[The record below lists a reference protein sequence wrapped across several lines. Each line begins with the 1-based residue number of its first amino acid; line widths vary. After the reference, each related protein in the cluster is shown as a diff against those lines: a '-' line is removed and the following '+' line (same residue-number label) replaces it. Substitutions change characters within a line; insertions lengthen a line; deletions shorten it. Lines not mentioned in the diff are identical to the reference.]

1 MAAQSVIIGGDINI
15 HVEDPTDGRN
25 NGINLMELLSSVDL
39 QQHVTLPTQQAG
51 GILIFVISMLMI
63 CALSH
68 RK

>member
-15 HVEDPTDGRN
+15 HVEDPTDI